1 MIGSY
6 IHKKEKK
13 KEKTTRATSLKTSVH
28 VRSRLSVRP
37 ARRYTHT
44 GAQNSR
50 HIIHELEKGNNIK

>member
-6 IHKKEKK
+6 MHKKEKK
-13 KEKTTRATSLKTSVH
+13 RRKQTRATSLKTSVH